1 MDMHVL
7 IVGAGM
13 TGLSIAHGLKQ
24 VGIKYTIFDTED
36 GVRFRPREWT
46 MGMHWGLP
54 MLETLLPPHLAKR
67 IPTDGSVD
75 GSLDWNNPPNNGSY
89 IFDGV
94 NGDILKDLTP
104 PTGRIVRV
112 SRRRIRALCREEID
126 VQWSHTLESLKP
138 NEGENTITATF
149 TNGKSYTGT
158 LLVGCDGPRSIV
170 RSHLFDD
177 PSKAQAKIMDG
188 AVNSTYPDRHDCD
201 LRLVATF

>member
-1 MDMHVL
+1 MDVHVL

-13 TGLSIAHGLKQ
+13 TGLAIAHGLKQ
-24 VGIKYTIFDTED
+24 AGIKYTIFDTED

-54 MLETLLPPHLAKR
+54 MLEKLLPPHLADR

-75 GSLDWNNPPNNGSY
+75 GSLDWNEPPHNGAY

-94 NGDILKDLTP
+94 NGDVLKDLTP

-112 SRRRIRALCREEID
+112 SRRRVRALCREEID
-126 VQWSHTLESLKP
+126 VWWSHTLECLKC
-138 NEGENTITATF
+138 NDEEKTVTATF

-158 LLVGCDGPRSIV
+158 LLVGCDGPRSVV

-177 PSKAQAKIMDG
+177 PSKAQAKTMEG
-188 AVNSTYPDRHDCD
+188 AVNSTYPYRHEGCSS
-201 LRLVATF
+201 LVATF